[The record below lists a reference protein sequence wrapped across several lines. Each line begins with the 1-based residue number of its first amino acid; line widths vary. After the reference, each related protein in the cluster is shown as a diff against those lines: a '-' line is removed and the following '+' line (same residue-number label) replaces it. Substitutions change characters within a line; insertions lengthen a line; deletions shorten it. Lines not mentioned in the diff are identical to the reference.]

1 MVLWVYLQM
10 QNPILDLLGTA
21 LVPVLGA
28 DVAAGSSCHVHFAL
42 VGIAAL
48 GADPDELTV
57 GVLLNGDLTVIAAL
71 LTVVRLGV
79 QLGIHDIIIDKLN
92 DGDDCRKIFLHIRNF
107 YVTDSSSGGQWLE
120 RCLKL

>member
-48 GADPDELTV
+48 GANPDELAV
-57 GVLLNGDLTVIAAL
+57 GVLLNGDLAIIAL
-71 LTVVRLGV
+71 FT
-79 QLGIHDIIIDKLN
+79 N
-92 DGDDCRKIFLHIRNF
+92 IFCVCASF
-107 YVTDSSSGGQWLE
+107 
-120 RCLKL
+120 